1 MYQTS
6 GSSSAFHQ
14 LSNGLVDYR
23 FLSNFDGK
31 TLLSEDYKTLK
42 EKEITRT
49 SLEIIALN
57 ENKSFRIEF
66 STEYSIEQGLSE
78 YEGKNCLS
86 QYFNGETS
94 EKVCNLLQIF
104 CLMCYLFFSVSSHTL
119 KNRVFPDLPKIVPQ
133 MSKSP
138 NELNCRQK

>member
-1 MYQTS
+1 MYYTS
-6 GSSSAFHQ
+6 GSSSAFHG
-14 LSNGLVDYR
+14 LSNGLVGYR

-57 ENKSFRIEF
+57 KKKNSIIEF

-78 YEGKNCLS
+78 YGGN
-86 QYFNGETS
+86 
-94 EKVCNLLQIF
+94 
-104 CLMCYLFFSVSSHTL
+104 
-119 KNRVFPDLPKIVPQ
+119 IV
-133 MSKSP
+133 
-138 NELNCRQK
+138 